1 MAVRSAPGR
10 HHSSICPKRS
20 VVPASYGSV
29 GPMNQDECE
38 EIESKQREASAG
50 GLLGAMLLLF
60 LTLAGIAAG
69 VAWWPAIQVAAPL
82 PQASSPNQAK

>member
-1 MAVRSAPGR
+1 VALRSPTGR
-10 HHSSICPKRS
+10 HRSSICPKRP
-20 VVPASYGSV
+20 VVPASFGSV

-38 EIESKQREASAG
+38 EIEFKQREASAG
-50 GLLGAMLLLF
+50 GLLGAVLLLF

-69 VAWWPAIQVAAPL
+69 VTWWPAIQVATPL